1 MAYVDGIF
9 YVLPLEVVPKGYF
22 ATPKIAIGSNHT
34 VALKADGTVW
44 TWGLNN
50 YGQLGNGTKV
60 NSSAPV
66 KVEGLEGVIDVAAG
80 DLGSVALLSD
90 GTVKPAGDRKS
101 VV

>member
-1 MAYVDGIF
+1 MGSISGTSVTGAQFGRTKIVAYVDGIF

-50 YGQLGNGTKV
+50 YGQLGNGTRW
-60 NSSAPV
+60 
-66 KVEGLEGVIDVAAG
+66 I
-80 DLGSVALLSD
+80 
-90 GTVKPAGDRKS
+90 
-101 VV
+101 